1 MTTEYYP
8 YASIPN
14 DDNENDS
21 NSAIDTTCTPPSTVI
36 ADQRDPDNTLTGHRN
51 KSTDT
56 TGHTIKTTPD
66 KILSY
71 YETAC
76 KNKEEPAL
84 EPFMVSLLVRRRRNS
99 ILCLNTSIHQLFS
112 LSIP

>member
-14 DDNENDS
+14 DDNGNDS
-21 NSAIDTTCTPPSTVI
+21 NNAIDTTSTTSSAII
-36 ADQRDPDNTLTGHRN
+36 ANQRDPDNTLTGHRN

-76 KNKEEPAL
+76 RNKEEPAL
-84 EPFMVSLLVRRRRNS
+84 EPFMVSLLVRRRRNG
-99 ILCLNTSIHQLFS
+99 TLF
-112 LSIP
+112 